1 MGQSGLRAVAPWEI
15 NVGFANDIFPFQV
28 FGSMNTS
35 RQLRKKRR
43 LRRGTSAA
51 ECAFC
56 IPVVL
61 LLTFAT
67 LEICSAI
74 FVKET
79 LTVAAYEGAR
89 IGVKRRATYQD
100 AYDQTLSI
108 LEARGLVNYEINISP
123 ANFNSLDAL
132 DLITINVEAPTAGN
146 SFFIGQFLEGRSL
159 SATVRMV
166 REFDD

>member
-1 MGQSGLRAVAPWEI
+1 M
-15 NVGFANDIFPFQV
+15 
-28 FGSMNTS
+28 
-35 RQLRKKRR
+35 KRNRLGKSR

-79 LTVAAYEGAR
+79 ATIACYEGAR
-89 IGVKRRATYQD
+89 VGVKRRATADD
-100 AYDQTLSI
+100 AFDQCQSVLD
-108 LEARGLVNYEINISP
+108 ARGVVGYEITITPS
-123 ANFNSLDAL
+123 NFAALDAL
-132 DLITINVEAPTAGN
+132 DVITIQVSVPTTQN
-146 SFFIGQFLEGRSL
+146 SFFIGQFLQGRDVS
-159 SATVRMV
+159 SSVTMV